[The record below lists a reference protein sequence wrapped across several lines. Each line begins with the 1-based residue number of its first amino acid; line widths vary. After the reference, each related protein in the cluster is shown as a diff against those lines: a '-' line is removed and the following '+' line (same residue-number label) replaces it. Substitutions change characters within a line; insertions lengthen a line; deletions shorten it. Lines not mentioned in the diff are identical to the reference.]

1 MRGDKMEQRQLHSLC
16 FRSYGIE
23 GRPHSHDH
31 IQIVLPVRG
40 KLEIETEG
48 RGGRIDLSCGI
59 IITPGI
65 RHSQAAEDLNRF
77 LILDCA
83 VSVMSDEK
91 IERFSRNALL
101 SISPAVR
108 RLIQFIDLSSHAGEI
123 DSSISRYSGPLL
135 LNALLDAPARGASR
149 LSTLLRH
156 VEHFAGENWSV
167 LRMAQL
173 CGLSP
178 SRLHELFQSELQT
191 TPQNWLSE
199 TRLHRAQELLAN
211 SSLPISQIALQVGY
225 SDQTALTRAM
235 RRISEMTPAVYRR
248 LHRQ

>member
-1 MRGDKMEQRQLHSLC
+1 MEQRQLHSLS

-40 KLEIETEG
+40 ELEIETEG
-48 RGGRIDLSCGI
+48 RGGRIDLSRGI
-59 IITPGI
+59 FITPGT

-83 VSVMSDEK
+83 VSVMSEEEID
-91 IERFSRNALL
+91 RFSKKSFL

-108 RLIQFIDLSSHAGEI
+108 RLIQFIDLSSQAGEI
-123 DSSISRYSGPLL
+123 DSSISLYSGPLL
-135 LNALLDAPARGASR
+135 LKALLDAPARGVAR
-149 LSTLLRH
+149 LSTLLRY
-156 VEHFAGENWSV
+156 VEHSAGENWSV

-173 CGLSP
+173 SGLSP
-178 SRLHELFQSELQT
+178 SRLHALFQSELQK

-199 TRLHRAQELLAN
+199 TRIHHAQELLAN
-211 SSLPISQIALQVGY
+211 SNLQISQIALQLGY

-235 RRISEMTPAVYRR
+235 RRMTEVTPAVYRH